1 MQRRSTFQP
10 MILVSVIRNN
20 KSTLQSA
27 SWIIFPDSAT
37 DALNLAVKQVSNG
50 VFTFYNNDNEGV
62 GLFPKP
68 YNWWQ
73 SAVAWD
79 SLVNYWYLTGDSSH
93 NDQAQAALVAQKGP
107 DNDYMVPNQTISEGN
122 DNQTVWGL
130 AALTAAERNFPQAD
144 GQDASWE
151 DIARN
156 VFDTLAARWDTSTCG
171 GGLRWQIFTFNDGY
185 NWKNAASQALFF
197 QLAARLASFTGNQT
211 YVDWATRTYDWTR
224 ESGLIGDDFAVYN
237 GVNTDDNCTSVARD
251 QWSRSAASFAFGS
264 AVLANF
270 TSDAQWTNRTNSHLS
285 HLLSTFFPSG
295 ILTEPLCD
303 PSNNCNS
310 DQLAARALT
319 LRYLALIPFYV
330 PSTYDQVWPALN
342 ASAAAAAARCTVAD
356 GTGETARAGCRGR
369 WDASATN
376 SSSSSPSST
385 TSSASATSTG
395 DNSVS
400 DGTYD
405 SDNDGRPDDWD
416 TIDDNP
422 SDTSN
427 QNSDSNDDNDGNDGN
442 GSPSGTGDDTW
453 GLGQQVAALEVLQSK
468 YVVTSGGVNSSFVLR
483 SANGTTGSGGSGS
496 GSSGN
501 GTGSGG
507 NSSGAAAAGASSWGL
522 IVITVVMGAWAL

>member
-1 MQRRSTFQP
+1 

-130 AALTAAERNFPQAD
+130 AALTAAERNFPQVD

-270 TSDAQWTNRTNSHLS
+270 VSIRLFLASKPTLPSPRRVFEVAEARHDLDINLSRHAIGSLIAADSSLKTNSFLS
-285 HLLSTFFPSG
+285 LADLRRPMDQPYQLPPVPPPLDLL
-295 ILTEPLCD
+295 PLRH
-303 PSNNCNS
+303 PH
-310 DQLAARALT
+310 R
-319 LRYLALIPFYV
+319 
-330 PSTYDQVWPALN
+330 
-342 ASAAAAAARCTVAD
+342 
-356 GTGETARAGCRGR
+356 
-369 WDASATN
+369 
-376 SSSSSPSST
+376 
-385 TSSASATSTG
+385 
-395 DNSVS
+395 
-400 DGTYD
+400 
-405 SDNDGRPDDWD
+405 
-416 TIDDNP
+416 
-422 SDTSN
+422 
-427 QNSDSNDDNDGNDGN
+427 
-442 GSPSGTGDDTW
+442 
-453 GLGQQVAALEVLQSK
+453 AAL
-468 YVVTSGGVNSSFVLR
+468 
-483 SANGTTGSGGSGS
+483 
-496 GSSGN
+496 
-501 GTGSGG
+501 
-507 NSSGAAAAGASSWGL
+507 
-522 IVITVVMGAWAL
+522 